1 MTVTLP
7 IRLLSEAN
15 LRQHWAEKARRARAQ
30 RLATWGG
37 VRAAGPGRLRWPLDV
52 TITRVAPRQLDDDN
66 LRGACKAVRDGI
78 ADALGLPSDR
88 DPRVVW
94 LYAQEKST
102 RPGEYAVRISIVSR
116 ETSTPSAVAGSGRDT
131 SPAPYPQSPA
141 GSAPAVAEVASTRPR
156 APGASV
162 AARAPKRTTRTKTR
176 R

>member
-15 LRQHWAEKARRARAQ
+15 VRQHWAEKARRARAQ
-30 RLATWGG
+30 RLATWGA

-52 TITRVAPRQLDDDN
+52 TITRVAPRALDDDN

-88 DPRVVW
+88 DPRVTW

-102 RPGEYAVRISIVSR
+102 RPGEYAVRITIASR
-116 ETSTPSAVAGSGRDT
+116 EAQHPHAEVGSVRDT
-131 SPAPYPQSPA
+131 DPDPTPQSPA
-141 GSAPAVAEVASTRPR
+141 GFAPAVAEVASTRPR

-162 AARAPKRTTRTKTR
+162 AARALKRTRKTTR